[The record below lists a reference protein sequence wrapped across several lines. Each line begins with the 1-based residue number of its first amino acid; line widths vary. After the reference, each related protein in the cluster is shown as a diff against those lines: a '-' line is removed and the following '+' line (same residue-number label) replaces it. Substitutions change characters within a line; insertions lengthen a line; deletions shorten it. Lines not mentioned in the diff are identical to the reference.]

1 MIRDVKGTLGLLGIA
16 IIAMLG
22 SFSVPIG
29 PPVRADDPPD
39 KANAAP
45 ATGRLADQAALKP
58 LGTFVGSWRGAGQ
71 VERGRTK
78 GAWTENASWAWALTR
93 ESAALEVKV
102 SKGKY
107 LKSGLL
113 KPGTTPGST
122 IFEATLADGST
133 RKFTGS
139 LTGVS
144 DSKPLVLT
152 ATGKTPVGGLRKI
165 TITPRHESRLLMLYE
180 AETDEGVLL
189 NRLGEVGFT
198 REGIS
203 FAAGD
208 SSPLCIVTEGRGA
221 TQVSYKG
228 KTYWVC
234 CSGCKDLFNEN
245 PEAVLADAAARE
257 KEKKK

>member
-1 MIRDVKGTLGLLGIA
+1 MIRDVKGTLGVLGIA
-16 IIAMLG
+16 VLAMLG

-29 PPVRADDPPD
+29 PRVRAQGPPN
-39 KANAAP
+39 KAKTASG
-45 ATGRLADQAALKP
+45 TGRLADQAALKP

-78 GAWTENASWAWALTR
+78 GAWTETATWAWALTR
-93 ESAALEVKV
+93 DSAALEVKV
-102 SKGKY
+102 AKGKY

-113 KPGTTPGST
+113 KPGTTPGSA

-133 RKFTGS
+133 RKFTGT

-152 ATGKTPVGGLRKI
+152 ATGKTPVGGLRRI

-189 NRLGEVGFT
+189 TRLGEVGFT

-203 FAAGD
+203 FAAGE
-208 SSPLCIVTEGRGA
+208 SGPICIVTEGRGT
-221 TQVSYKG
+221 TQVTYKG

>member
-1 MIRDVKGTLGLLGIA
+1 MIRDVKGTLVVVVIA
-16 IIAMLG
+16 VVAMVG

-29 PPVRADDPPD
+29 RHARGENPPSKA
-39 KANAAP
+39 KAANAP
-45 ATGRLADQAALKP
+45 GRLADQAALKP
-58 LGTFVGSWRGAGQ
+58 LGLFVGSWRGAGQ
-71 VERGRTK
+71 VERGRTR
-78 GAWTENASWAWALTR
+78 GAWTENATWAWSLTR
-93 ESAALEVKV
+93 DSAALEVKV
-102 SKGKY
+102 ARGKY

-113 KPGTTPGST
+113 KRGNTPGSVV
-122 IFEATLADGST
+122 FEAKLADGSS
-133 RKFTGS
+133 RQFTGKFS
-139 LTGVS
+139 AA
-144 DSKPLVLT
+144 DEPKPLVLT
-152 ATGKTPVGGLRKI
+152 ATGKTPSGSLARI

-180 AETDEGVLL
+180 SENEEGVLL
-189 NRLGEVGFT
+189 GRLGEVGFT

-208 SSPLCIVTEGRGA
+208 SSPVCIVTEGRGT
-221 TQVSYKG
+221 TQVTYKG